1 MNDNLKKILKYSGSL
16 LVAVFFLYL
25 ALRKVDFDRLTIE
38 FANVNWLFILI
49 ALFVYFLTLFA
60 RSEKWKI
67 QIENLGYRQSSF
79 FTYIAIVYHYFFN
92 SFTIK
97 LGPVARCTLL
107 TRKKVPLT
115 ECLGTI
121 VSEMVFDLLFLIF
134 FSVLLLLLKIS
145 DLLQVFKNFFG
156 DIQNFFSGKLYEVFI
171 AVGVLLV
178 LYALFRLLLN
188 FYLKQTKFY
197 KYLKKQTK
205 IFVIAVKDSIKLKKF
220 PLFILWNFIL
230 WALLFLM
237 NFFLLKSVHIQEFS
251 FVLILAVTVFT
262 YYGWLLPTPGG
273 IGSVEYFLLQAFAI
287 FEISTHKAVAFGIIA
302 NALTFFGIII
312 IGSIATIFVGGS
324 WKEKRLSD

>member
-1 MNDNLKKILKYSGSL
+1 M
-16 LVAVFFLYL
+16 VAVFFLYL
-25 ALRKVDFDRLTIE
+25 VLRKVDIDKLTTQL
-38 FANVNWLFILI
+38 ANVNYLFILL
-49 ALFVYFLTLFA
+49 ALFVYFMTLFA

-97 LGPVARCTLL
+97 LGPVARCTML

-121 VSEMVFDLLFLIF
+121 VSEMVFDLIFLIF
-134 FSVLLLLLKIS
+134 FSLLLLLFKIS
-145 DLLQVFKNFFG
+145 DLIQIFKK
-156 DIQNFFSGKLYEVFI
+156 FFSDFQNIFNAKLHEIII
-171 AVGVLLV
+171 AVVILLV

-197 KYLKKQTK
+197 KYFKKQAK
-205 IFVIAVKDSIKLKKF
+205 IFIVAIKDSIKLKKF
-220 PLFILWNFIL
+220 PLFILWNFVL
-230 WALLFLM
+230 WGLLFLM
-237 NFFLLKSVHIQEFS
+237 NYFLLKSVHIQGVS

-287 FEISTHKAVAFGIIA
+287 FSIDSHKAVAFGIIA
-302 NALTFFGIII
+302 NTMTFFGIII
-312 IGSIATIFVGGS
+312 LGSLTTIFVGGN
-324 WKEKRLSD
+324 WKHKD